1 MAAEQLIFEL
11 APDATPSFG
20 NFLPG
25 ANVEVVA
32 HLRAL
37 AAGELRETSVAVW
50 GAAGS
55 GKSHLARAV
64 IDASVMPARSLDVE
78 AEDVPEIAGEALFA
92 VEGVD
97 RLSALA
103 QGRLFTLY
111 NLCREQGAHLL
122 LTSSVPPQ
130 QSTLRDDLRT
140 RVGWGLV
147 LELKPLADRDK
158 PAALAA
164 YADEQGFRLPAEVIA
179 FLLSHVRRDMGNL
192 LSIVRALGR
201 HSLATKRPVTVPL
214 ARDLLQPGIAL
225 ETRASDGSER

>member
-11 APDATPSFG
+11 APDATPSFA

-25 ANVEVVA
+25 ANVEAVA

-37 AAGELRETSVAVW
+37 AAGQLHETSVAVW
-50 GAAGS
+50 GVGGS

-64 IDASVMPARSLDVE
+64 VDAAAMPARNLDLE
-78 AEDVPEIAGEALFA
+78 ADDVPEVSGEALFA

-97 RLSALA
+97 RFRNIA

-111 NLCREQGAHLL
+111 NACREQGAHLL
-122 LTSSVPPQ
+122 LTSGVPPQ
-130 QSTLRDDLRT
+130 QARLRDDLRT
-140 RVGWGLV
+140 RIGWGLV
-147 LELKPLADRDK
+147 LELKPLADADK

-164 YADEQGFRLPAEVIA
+164 YADEQGFRLPPEVIS

-201 HSLATKRPVTVPL
+201 YSLATKRPVTVPL

-225 ETRASDGSER
+225 EARPSDPGER

>member
-11 APDATPSFG
+11 APDATPSFA

-25 ANVEVVA
+25 ANVEAVA

-37 AAGELRETSVAVW
+37 AAGQLRETSVAVW
-50 GAAGS
+50 GVAGS
-55 GKSHLARAV
+55 GKSHLVRAV
-64 IDASVMPARSLDVE
+64 VDAASMPARRLDLD
-78 AEDVPEIAGEALFA
+78 ADGVPEVAGEALFA

-97 RLSALA
+97 RLGDIA

-111 NLCREQGAHLL
+111 NTCREQGAHLL
-122 LTSSVPPQ
+122 LASSVPPQ
-130 QSTLRDDLRT
+130 QAPLRDDLRT
-140 RVGWGLV
+140 RIGWGLV
-147 LELKPLADRDK
+147 LEVKPLADADK

-164 YADEQGFRLPAEVIA
+164 YANEQGFRLPPEVIS

-214 ARDLLQPGIAL
+214 ARDLLQPGIAFDARPHGAGG
-225 ETRASDGSER
+225 T